1 MPFVVGTKKDIMYF
15 SAANIW
21 LQYYPGY
28 RLFHY
33 NISMRS
39 QYFYRPQRSWAKVI
53 FSQACVKNSVHRGE
67 GRVSASV
74 HAWIHHHPPPPGA
87 DTPPPGADPL
97 GKQTAAA
104 YGQRAAGT
112 HPTAMH
118 SCYRMWSIDLICLA
132 RHYYTSTEKYI
143 ENFKSPGSCFSI
155 IFKNSKGQ

>member
-1 MPFVVGTKKDIMYF
+1 MKVSTGITGPQPAAVTYVCIEHIDVPFVVGTKKDIMYF

-39 QYFYRPQRSWAKVI
+39 QYFYR
-53 FSQACVKNSVHRGE
+53 
-67 GRVSASV
+67 
-74 HAWIHHHPPPPGA
+74 
-87 DTPPPGADPL
+87 
-97 GKQTAAA
+97 
-104 YGQRAAGT
+104 
-112 HPTAMH
+112 
-118 SCYRMWSIDLICLA
+118 MWSIDLICLA
-132 RHYYTSTEKYI
+132 RHTYTSTEKYI